1 MRCLRLV
8 LALPLPL
15 LFACGDETPTPA
27 PAEPVEEKAEPE
39 AAAPKVDVA
48 AADETAA
55 TPDEEAGDEWATDD
69 GADEEGAEAGA
80 EPEAA
85 TPHPGPCKLTW
96 STGAVLQ
103 FKYTETGGTVK
114 VDEDGDR
121 KSETCGAF
129 TSADGKTT
137 EMKIDE
143 GCDKK
148 NDITISPAYDDKA
161 NVATASFK
169 RGSDDKAVTLVT
181 IPGFTG
187 LTPGYPLYAE
197 RSAAGV
203 KVSKGLVRSADV
215 KSPWEGPAMKVAF
228 TYDKEGR
235 VTRIKED
242 HERDGTTDRRFD
254 YRYDAVGNVTRISV
268 VIGSGEAEQKGSAR
282 LSYTCHAPAEPAA
295 PPAEPAAATK

>member
-1 MRCLRLV
+1 M
-8 LALPLPL
+8 LAL
-15 LFACGDETPTPA
+15 ACGDETPPPA
-27 PAEPVEEKAEPE
+27 ADEPAKVDEVEKAEPPP
-39 AAAPKVDVA
+39 PKLDVA

-55 TPDEEAGDEWATDD
+55 APAEDEAGDAWDTDAAAEGD
-69 GADEEGAEAGA
+69 APEE
-80 EPEAA
+80 PPAA
-85 TPHPGPCKLTW
+85 AAYPGPCKLTW
-96 STGAVLQ
+96 STGAALQ
-103 FKYTETGGTVK
+103 FKYTETGGTVR
-114 VDEDGDR
+114 VDEDGDK
-121 KSETCGAF
+121 KSDTCGAF

-148 NDITISPAYDDKA
+148 NDLTISPTYDGEA
-161 NVATASFK
+161 NVATATFK
-169 RGSDDKAVTLVT
+169 RGGDEKAVTLVT

-215 KSPWEGPAMKVAF
+215 KSPWEGPPMKVAF

-242 HERDGTTDRRFD
+242 HDRNGSTDRRFD
-254 YRYDAVGNVTRISV
+254 YRYDAVGNVTRVSV
-268 VIGSGEAEQKGSAR
+268 VIGSGEAEQKGTGR
-282 LSYTCHAPAEPAA
+282 PSYTCH
-295 PPAEPAAATK
+295 K

>member
-1 MRCLRLV
+1 MRCRRLV
-8 LALPLPL
+8 LASSL
-15 LFACGDETPTPA
+15 LLACGDDSSPP
-27 PAEPVEEKAEPE
+27 PAESAKEEPE
-39 AAAPKVDVA
+39 VEAPVPKFDVGPAAAEA
-48 AADETAA
+48 TGADA
-55 TPDEEAGDEWATDD
+55 EAGDEWVSDD
-69 GADEEGAEAGA
+69 AADAEEEGDEGEDAGEEAGTA
-80 EPEAA
+80 DAA

-103 FKYTETGGTVK
+103 FKYTETGGTVR

-148 NDITISPAYDDKA
+148 NDITISPTYDDKA
-161 NVATASFK
+161 NVATATFSITEG
-169 RGSDDKAVTLVT
+169 GSKTDRDLTLVT

-197 RSAAGV
+197 RDKARV

-215 KSPWEGPAMKVAF
+215 KAPWEGPPMKVSF

-242 HERDGTTDRRFD
+242 HDRDGSTDRRFD
-254 YRYDAVGNVTRISV
+254 YRYDTAGNVTRISV
-268 VIGSGEAEQKGSAR
+268 VIGSGAAEQKGTAK
-282 LSYTCHAPAEPAA
+282 LSYSCHQ
-295 PPAEPAAATK
+295 